1 MTVPG
6 TKPSPPI
13 KPRDRDTVINA
24 LRAGV
29 VPRLGLQHIQ
39 VGRRREIE
47 ALIADVA
54 RVADGGAAIR
64 FVVGE
69 YGAGKTFFLFL
80 VRQLALAKN
89 LVVLQADLA
98 PDRRIH
104 ATGGQARLLYAEL
117 VRNLATRTAPDG
129 ERCVTSSSASSPR
142 LSSRRGAKAAGPR
155 PGSARSSSTCRS
167 RSGGTTSR
175 PWWRPMPAPTRR
187 VTRPGRETPCVGCA
201 ASTRRRRKRA
211 RISASA
217 ASSTMPTSTTA

>member
-1 MTVPG
+1 MT
-6 TKPSPPI
+6 TAASKSPPTI

-47 ALIADVA
+47 ALIADIS
-54 RVADGGAAIR
+54 RVADGGAALR

-98 PDRRIH
+98 HCTEWAQRNIGIES
-104 ATGGQARLLYAEL
+104 TGNFAL
-117 VRNLATRTAPDG
+117 VVDA
-129 ERCVTSSSASSPR
+129 
-142 LSSRRGAKAAGPR
+142 
-155 PGSARSSSTCRS
+155 
-167 RSGGTTSR
+167 
-175 PWWRPMPAPTRR
+175 
-187 VTRPGRETPCVGCA
+187 VGDA
-201 ASTRRRRKRA
+201 V
-211 RISASA
+211 ASA
-217 ASSTMPTSTTA
+217 LLTGNILDAVISKQDQRR